1 MGIGFG
7 QSNYSAEQDYARR
20 AQEAN
25 PGGPSIFG
33 RIGNWLGDDTP
44 ARSGGIYGGPVGHIG
59 MPGYGERSQRLL
71 DGRRDYSGFRGEQQ
85 NQINRLLE
93 MSKQGDPLA
102 RMRLQQQAEGNA
114 SRANAQALAMG
125 PGNAA
130 MGARMAMQQGSL
142 GRRDAAGKGAQA
154 DVMARLGA
162 TQQLT
167 GALQGMRQQ
176 DQSLYMGMSDLEAK
190 MAMGE
195 GQLGLGRENVLAQRY
210 GATLGVPTKGEQNR
224 AMVGSVLGM
233 VF

>member
-1 MGIGFG
+1 MGFG
-7 QSNYSAEQDYARR
+7 RL
-20 AQEAN
+20 
-25 PGGPSIFG
+25 FG
-33 RIGNWLGDDTP
+33 AMGDAAGDALGSGYDWLTSDDP
-44 ARSGGIYGGPVGHIG
+44 ARGGGIYGGPVDDINV
-59 MPGYGERSQRLL
+59 PGYDDRSQRLL

-85 NQINRLLE
+85 DQINRLLE

-114 SRANAQALAMG
+114 SRANAQALSMG

-130 MGARMAMQQGSL
+130 MGARMAMQQGSK

-176 DQSLYMGMSDLEAK
+176 DQRLMMGMSQLE
-190 MAMGE
+190 MQQAMGQ
-195 GQLGLGRENVLAQRY
+195 GQLNLGRENVLAQRY
-210 GATLGVPTKGEQNR
+210 GAAMKVPTEGEQRR
-224 AMVGSVLGM
+224 AMLGSFAG
-233 VF
+233 FGFG